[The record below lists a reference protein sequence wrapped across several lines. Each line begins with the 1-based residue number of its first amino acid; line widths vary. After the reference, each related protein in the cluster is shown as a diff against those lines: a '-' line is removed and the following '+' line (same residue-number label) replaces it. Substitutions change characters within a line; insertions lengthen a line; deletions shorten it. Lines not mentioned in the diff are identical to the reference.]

1 MLRDGLRINLY
12 RYLLGRPS
20 EAAVSL
26 RFHPDRGAV
35 VTYIDRETST
45 RTVFRRA
52 VALGPELTDP
62 NTDDTWI
69 PVVRSDHETVL
80 VDPTVVVD
88 VRPAGC
94 DVDERPAAAE
104 VVEVTRRALGTAI
117 RELDAGGG
125 PESVQILLADFV
137 AAISPVQRTLEVLG
151 DMEPTGL
158 VAVAITY
165 LVNASTQLDIGNV
178 VAGRAAIEAAYVV
191 FQDLA
196 ADPD

>member
-1 MLRDGLRINLY
+1 M
-12 RYLLGRPS
+12 
-20 EAAVSL
+20 

-52 VALGPELTDP
+52 VALGPELNDP

-69 PVVRSDHETVL
+69 PVLRSDHVTVL
-80 VDPTVVVD
+80 VDPTAVVD
-88 VRPAGC
+88 VRPSGR
-94 DVDERPAAAE
+94 DVDTRPAAAE
-104 VVEVTRRALGTAI
+104 VVEVTRRALETAI
-117 RELDAGGG
+117 RELAAGGG
-125 PESVQILLADFV
+125 LASVQVLLTDFV
-137 AAISPVQRTLEVLG
+137 AAISPVQRTLQVLG

-165 LVNASTQLDIGNV
+165 LVNAATQLDIGNV
-178 VAGRAAIEAAYVV
+178 TAGRAAIEAAYVV
-191 FQDLA
+191 FRDLS